1 MSLQINK
8 QFYQEQQK
16 KLDTRRDSILL
27 EIKKSGRVIDSLNN
41 VLKNIPTDAEIIYK
55 SPINYV
61 NISDSWGE
69 IIQPIEQSID
79 STKN

>member
-1 MSLQINK
+1 MSLQINN

-16 KLDTRRDSILL
+16 KLDMRRDSILL

-55 SPINYV
+55 SPIRYV